1 VFLLIILFILILYN
15 MKNKHK
21 NKSYVHNSFND
32 TNDTNAFI
40 MDDVLYP

>member
-1 VFLLIILFILILYN
+1 

-32 TNDTNAFI
+32 TNAFI